1 MTTNESK
8 RKFGAEMVQ
17 SDSSPLSE
25 PTKGFFSNLD
35 ELRES
40 FGEDI
45 SGIGSKEVLI
55 RVPVRRPKKSEFIRT
70 HPDSNM
76 QLAATVYSDRDENED
91 VYFVT
96 KEMRDKF
103 DEGQLKAVRLQLT
116 ISRRGVLFIW
126 PLTLPLDG
134 KSMGR
139 SWHESA
145 LKAAE
150 MAKDRWIRIVAD
162 KGLSGYRVHLAEG
175 QIADP
180 TWPQYSFGELLEI
193 AFEGRIIRSADH
205 PVIRDLRGLK

>member
-1 MTTNESK
+1 MTNESK

-45 SGIGSKEVLI
+45 SGIGSKEVLV
-55 RVPVRRPKKSEFIRT
+55 RVPVRRPKKAEFVRT
-70 HPDSNM
+70 HPDSTM
-76 QLAATVYSDRDENED
+76 QLAATVYSDRDESED

-103 DEGQLKAVRLQLT
+103 DEGHLKPVRLQLT

-126 PLTLPLDG
+126 PLTLALDG
-134 KSMGR
+134 KSLGR

-145 LKAAE
+145 LKAADL
-150 MAKDRWIRIVAD
+150 AKERWLRIVAD
-162 KGLSGYRVHLAEG
+162 KALGGYRIHTAEG
-175 QIADP
+175 EIPDP
-180 TWPQYSFGELLEI
+180 IWPEFGFGELLEI

-205 PVIRDLRGLK
+205 PVIRNLRGLK

>member
-1 MTTNESK
+1 
-8 RKFGAEMVQ
+8 
-17 SDSSPLSE
+17 
-25 PTKGFFSNLD
+25 
-35 ELRES
+35 
-40 FGEDI
+40 
-45 SGIGSKEVLI
+45 
-55 RVPVRRPKKSEFIRT
+55 
-70 HPDSNM
+70 
-76 QLAATVYSDRDENED
+76 
-91 VYFVT
+91 
-96 KEMRDKF
+96 
-103 DEGQLKAVRLQLT
+103 
-116 ISRRGVLFIW
+116 VLFIW